1 MPNPSITLT
10 PTISQALVP
19 QLTTTI
25 SLTLEI
31 KIIHDDDDR
40 KLAIAQAV
48 ILRCIVALVGEMLA
62 FWRLDEEVD

>member
-1 MPNPSITLT
+1 MPNPSITFN
-10 PTISQALVP
+10 PTISQTLVP

-31 KIIHDDDDR
+31 KIVHDDDDR

-48 ILRCIVALVGEMLA
+48 ILRCIVAVVGEMLA
-62 FWRLDEEVD
+62 LWRLDEEVD

>member
-10 PTISQALVP
+10 PTISQTLVP

-25 SLTLEI
+25 SLTLEV
-31 KIIHDDDDR
+31 KIVHDDDDL

-48 ILRCIVALVGEMLA
+48 ILRCIVALVDG
-62 FWRLDEEVD
+62 